1 MENQVRACL
10 RGRSK
15 GCHGESGVLLQHI
28 LYRNSIRFHT
38 PYTSETGESTGYSQ
52 HRISLLQSG
61 AVTTHTH
68 SNTQWVVTIHT
79 STQRAAFHQEY
90 YNSRALHPHI
100 ITYSTFNHN
109 GYLNAAHELM
119 FLFFIFI
126 IFRLKMKIGMVIS
139 LLLLLV
145 KWRKHL
151 LISCLR

>member
-52 HRISLLQSG
+52 HRIGLLQSG

-79 STQRAAFHQEY
+79 STQRAGFHQHY
-90 YNSRALHPHI
+90 SNSTALHPHSHWNSYI
-100 ITYSTFNHN
+100 NT
-109 GYLNAAHELM
+109 AHKLI
-119 FLFFIFI
+119 FFSV
-126 IFRLKMKIGMVIS
+126 RLKMKTVMVIS

-145 KWRKHL
+145 KRRKRL
-151 LISCLR
+151 LSSYLR